1 MFLKNSNFK
10 KFTTCTTRKPRE
22 GEKEGF
28 DYYFYDKETFLKKL
42 KAQEMFNVKECGGN
56 YYGSLEKDMANIQ
69 TTKNVI
75 FQITPDRALE
85 MKKINS
91 DTCMIL
97 IIPPTA
103 ESLIN
108 RRKDRSEERIKN
120 DIQNLQ
126 TAKNFDYVIVNENIE
141 QAYKDVQSCIYHF
154 IYGGECEFLVRNNI
168 ELIES
173 LISGL
178 NTSIDEKGVEKV
190 FNGAIAQKWDQKAEY
205 VTYYGVKNPITEEV
219 IYSAGN
225 GLKIADIGCG
235 TGKILQKLD
244 KKFLDCNLTGLDI
257 SSDMILAAQARNF
270 TGRNNITLVNND
282 FMEYDFKDYYDIIIF
297 SYVLHHMD
305 NPIEALKKAKD
316 MLTERGKYYFQY
328 LVKHIYQKFF
338 VMIKRLED
346 LVLKKWII

>member
-1 MFLKNSNFK
+1 M
-10 KFTTCTTRKPRE
+10 
-22 GEKEGF
+22 
-28 DYYFYDKETFLKKL
+28 
-42 KAQEMFNVKECGGN
+42 
-56 YYGSLEKDMANIQ
+56 
-69 TTKNVI
+69 
-75 FQITPDRALE
+75 
-85 MKKINS
+85 
-91 DTCMIL
+91 
-97 IIPPTA
+97 
-103 ESLIN
+103 
-108 RRKDRSEERIKN
+108 
-120 DIQNLQ
+120 
-126 TAKNFDYVIVNENIE
+126 NENIE

-178 NTSIDEKGVEKV
+178 NTSIDEKGVEKL
-190 FNGAIAQKWDQKAEY
+190 FNGAIAQKRDQKAEY

-257 SSDMILAAQARNF
+257 SSVMILVAQARNF

-316 MLTERGKYYFQY
+316 MLTERGKILFSVPGKAY
-328 LVKHIYQKFF
+328 LSEVFCDDKAIGRFSIEEMDNIVISAGLYP
-338 VMIKRLED
+338 
-346 LVLKKWII
+346 LKASRNRFMMSFNSY

>member
-1 MFLKNSNFK
+1 
-10 KFTTCTTRKPRE
+10 
-22 GEKEGF
+22 
-28 DYYFYDKETFLKKL
+28 
-42 KAQEMFNVKECGGN
+42 
-56 YYGSLEKDMANIQ
+56 
-69 TTKNVI
+69 
-75 FQITPDRALE
+75 
-85 MKKINS
+85 
-91 DTCMIL
+91 MIL

-108 RRKDRSEERIKN
+108 RRKDRSRERIKN

-141 QAYKDVQSCIYHF
+141 QAYKDIELCIYHF

-168 ELIES
+168 ELIEN

-190 FNGAIAQKWDQKAEY
+190 FNSAVAQKWDQKAEY

-219 IYSAGN
+219 MYQASN

-244 KKFLDCNLTGLDI
+244 NKFLDCNLTGLDI
-257 SSDMILAAQARNF
+257 SSDMISVAQARNF

-316 MLTERGKYYFQY
+316 MLTERGKILFSVPGKAY
-328 LVKHIYQKFF
+328 LSEIFCDDRQ
-338 VMIKRLED
+338 LED